1 MFCRIKNILQDF
13 KEDGQRPL
21 APTGADT
28 WKVLMFF
35 DKITITK
42 RKMTIL
48 LLNTIMIMTCTAVCM
63 KCTAVCSAHFQGYQT
78 FSVRFEVTSVH
89 AWDHLR
95 ARM

>member
-13 KEDGQRPL
+13 KKDGQRPL

-35 DKITITK
+35 DEITITK
-42 RKMTIL
+42 REMTIL
-48 LLNTIMIMTCTAVCM
+48 LLNTIMIMTCTAVC
-63 KCTAVCSAHFQGYQT
+63 SAHFQGYQT
-78 FSVRFEVTSVH
+78 CSARFEVTSVH